1 MPLRLFKALL
11 AQMANWNALMKQ
23 LAASCPMEGMVAV
36 LILKL
41 FVVKTGTVA
50 TMHRL
55 AVSHLVVVFTLMQGL
70 R

>member
-1 MPLRLFKALL
+1 
-11 AQMANWNALMKQ
+11 
-23 LAASCPMEGMVAV
+23 MEGMVAV

-55 AVSHLVVVFTLMQGL
+55 AVSHLVVAFTLMGFVVRL
-70 R
+70 LLAVAPMEPNVMKNTPNAWGHIFCLC